1 MIAVL
6 LRMAEK
12 THIPLPSAKQ
22 DDFAALLFRVAN
34 ARDRAA
40 FAMIFDHFA
49 PRVKSFMMRKG
60 ASAEVAEDLVQET
73 MIAVWS
79 KAALYV
85 PERGAASTWV
95 FTIARNLRIDR
106 LRRESSA
113 YFTDLEDFDA
123 PSDDVPGDE
132 ALNRQPGR
140 QPGSQG
146 LGANSAR
153 TARATDPFLRGR
165 RTTEYD
171 CRTIEPAP
179 WHREVPHAPRLQAH
193 AQAFGG
199 GELTIVHHLDDATI
213 LSYAAGTLGEALSV
227 AAACHI
233 SMCAECRTAVR
244 KAEALGGEIL
254 DDLEATAV
262 SDVRRAATL
271 ASLDDARAAKPAV
284 VKSDMPAPLQRLLQ
298 RPGLRPI
305 ALAEK
310 SARCFRL

>member
-22 DDFAALLFRVAN
+22 DDFSALLFRVAH

-40 FAMIFDHFA
+40 FATIFDHFA

-60 ASAEVAEDLVQET
+60 ASAELAEDLVQET

-113 YFTDLEDFDA
+113 HFTDLEDFDA

-132 ALNRQPGR
+132 ALNR
-140 QPGSQG
+140 SQED
-146 LGANSAR
+146 SQ
-153 TARATDPFLRGR
+153 
-165 RTTEYD
+165 
-171 CRTIEPAP
+171 
-179 WHREVPHAPRLQAH
+179 V
-193 AQAFGG
+193 AQALAQIPPEQR
-199 GELTIVHHLDDATI
+199 ELLI
-213 LSYAAGTLGEALSV
+213 LSERLNLPLGTVKSRMRLAYRR
-227 AAACHI
+227 
-233 SMCAECRTAVR
+233 MR
-244 KAEALGGEIL
+244 KL
-254 DDLEATAV
+254 LEAV
-262 SDVRRAATL
+262 N
-271 ASLDDARAAKPAV
+271 
-284 VKSDMPAPLQRLLQ
+284 
-298 RPGLRPI
+298 
-305 ALAEK
+305 
-310 SARCFRL
+310 